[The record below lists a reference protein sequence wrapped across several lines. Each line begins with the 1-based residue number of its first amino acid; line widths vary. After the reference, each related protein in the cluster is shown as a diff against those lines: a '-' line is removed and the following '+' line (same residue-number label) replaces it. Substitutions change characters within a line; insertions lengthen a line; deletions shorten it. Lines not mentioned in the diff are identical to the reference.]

1 MAAGPK
7 ASGVIDP
14 QTTAILQQVFPGVE
28 PETLLMLQQMAE
40 RAEYDAGA
48 VLCRQGAVE
57 DTFYIILD
65 GAVDVTQQVDF
76 GRQRHLATLL
86 TGGYFGEMG
95 LLDNRPRLANVTTR
109 VPTTVLEIDGAT
121 LQRVIEASPQIG
133 NELTRRI
140 LAILRANDENLW
152 QAVLEKE
159 AAQKELEIGR
169 RIQQSFL
176 PPEMPTVP
184 GWEIISHLQPAGV
197 VSGDFYDAMV
207 FDDDRVLL
215 VLGDVCDKGVGA
227 ALYMALFRSLVRAF
241 AEHQYHSHRPQ
252 RAQGQT
258 TGEATVAAMRDT
270 LQQTILFTNSYLT
283 RHHART
289 NMFATLFFAI
299 LEPESG
305 YVAYVNGGHE
315 PPVVTGPQGI
325 RCRLSSTGPLV
336 GIIPDVAYD
345 VGEVWL
351 APGET
356 LLAFTDGV
364 TEATDA
370 DKQIFGRDQVL
381 ALLQEPDP
389 SAEAL
394 VERICG
400 AVRAHTA
407 NAPQSDDIT
416 MLAVRRLE
424 APAAS

>member
-1 MAAGPK
+1 MDPH
-7 ASGVIDP
+7 P

-28 PETLLMLQQMAE
+28 PDTAQMLQTMAR
-40 RAEYDAGA
+40 RAEYEAG
-48 VLCRQGAVE
+48 VLLCRQGAVE

-65 GAVDVTQQVDF
+65 GAVDVSQEIDN
-76 GRQRHLATLL
+76 GRERHLATLAA
-86 TGGYFGEMG
+86 GGYFGEMG

-133 NELTRRI
+133 HELTRRI

-152 QAVLEKE
+152 KAVLEKE

-176 PPEMPTVP
+176 PPDMPRLP

-207 FDDDRVLL
+207 FDDSRVLL

-241 AEHQYHSHRPQ
+241 AEHHYHSHR
-252 RAQGQT
+252 REREQGQSAA
-258 TGEATVAAMRDT
+258 ESIVAAMRDT

-299 LEPESG
+299 LEPDSG

-315 PPVVTGPQGI
+315 PPVVTGPEGI

-336 GIIPDVAYD
+336 GIIPDVSYD
-345 VGEVWL
+345 VGEIWL
-351 APGET
+351 AEGET
-356 LLAFTDGV
+356 MLAFTDGV

-370 DKQIFGRDQVL
+370 DKQIFGREQVM
-381 ALLQEPDP
+381 ALLQEPDA
-389 SAEAL
+389 SAAAL
-394 VERICG
+394 VERIS
-400 AVRAHTA
+400 AAIRAHTTS
-407 NAPQSDDIT
+407 APQSDDIT

-424 APAAS
+424 ASGS

>member
-1 MAAGPK
+1 MD
-7 ASGVIDP
+7 S
-14 QTTAILQQVFPGVE
+14 QTTTILQQVFPGIDL
-28 PETLLMLQQMAE
+28 ETANMLQQMAE
-40 RAEYDAGA
+40 RAEYEAGT
-48 VLCRQGAVE
+48 VLCRQGVVE

-65 GAVDVTQQVDF
+65 GAVDVSQQVEY
-76 GRQRHLATLL
+76 GRERHLATLPA
-86 TGGYFGEMG
+86 GGYFGEMG
-95 LLDNRPRLANVTTR
+95 LLDNRPRLATVTTR

-121 LQRVIEASPQIG
+121 LQGVIEASPQVG
-133 NELTRRI
+133 HELTRRI

-176 PPEMPTVP
+176 PQEMPAVP
-184 GWEIISHLQPAGV
+184 GWEIVSHLQPAGV

-207 FDDDRVLL
+207 FDDNSVLL

-241 AEHQYHSHRPQ
+241 AEHHYHSHSPQ
-252 RAQGQT
+252 HGHGQSDDEAIVT
-258 TGEATVAAMRDT
+258 TMKDT

-315 PPVVTGPQGI
+315 PPVVTGAQGL
-325 RCRLSSTGPLV
+325 RCRLHSTGPLV
-336 GIIPDVAYD
+336 GIIPDVSYD
-345 VGEVWL
+345 VAEVWL

-356 LLAFTDGV
+356 MLAFTDGV
-364 TEATDA
+364 TEATDGE
-370 DKQIFGRDQVL
+370 KQIFGRDQAL
-381 ALLQEPDP
+381 GLLQQPDP
-389 SAEAL
+389 SAAAL
-394 VERICG
+394 VRRIC
-400 AVRAHTA
+400 AAITAHTA
-407 NAPQSDDIT
+407 GAPQSDDIT

-424 APAAS
+424 EPPNS

>member
-1 MAAGPK
+1 M
-7 ASGVIDP
+7 DP
-14 QTTAILQQVFPGVE
+14 QTTAILQEIFPGVE
-28 PETLLMLQQMAE
+28 PDTVQMLQAMARQAAYE
-40 RAEYDAGA
+40 AGV

-65 GAVDVTQQVDF
+65 GAVDVSQQIGF
-76 GRQRHLATLL
+76 GRERHLATLPA
-86 TGGYFGEMG
+86 GGYFGEMG

-121 LQRVIEASPQIG
+121 LQQVIEASPTVG
-133 NELTRRI
+133 TELTRRI
-140 LAILRANDENLW
+140 LAILRANDESFW

-176 PPEMPTVP
+176 PPEMPTAP
-184 GWEIISHLQPAGV
+184 GWEIISHLQPAGI

-207 FDDDRVLL
+207 FDDNRVLL

-241 AEHQYHSHRPQ
+241 AEHHYHSHRLE
-252 RAQGQT
+252 REQGQSAADSIV
-258 TGEATVAAMRDT
+258 ATMRDT

-299 LEPESG
+299 LEPDSG
-305 YVAYVNGGHE
+305 YLAYVNGGHE
-315 PPVVTGPQGI
+315 PPIVTGPEGI

-336 GIIPDVAYD
+336 GIIPDVSYD

-351 APGET
+351 RVGET

-370 DKQIFGRDQVL
+370 DKKIFGREQVL
-381 ALLQEPDP
+381 ALLQEPDA
-389 SAEAL
+389 SAVAL
-394 VERICG
+394 VERIG
-400 AVRAHTA
+400 AAISAHTTG
-407 NAPQSDDIT
+407 APQSDDIT

-424 APAAS
+424 AAG